1 MRRFFA
7 KNLLFVIA
15 INLLVKPLWIFMI
28 DRTVQNKVG
37 HASYGIYQALFNLG
51 IIFNILLDFGIS
63 NYNSRTISQF
73 PRKLKALFPAMLSA
87 RLVLSVVYLSLVIAV
102 ALLLGY
108 RGWQIIMLGGVLVFQ
123 SLSSMLMFIRS
134 NISGLHKFKT
144 DGVLSIADR
153 ALMIVVCGFLL
164 VFPPTAASFKIEW
177 FVIAQM
183 VCYAIAVLIGLI
195 VLKKISDVRLRF
207 SLDVKRIGLIIK
219 QSFPYALLIFL
230 MSVYTRADTLLVER
244 ISGTNGSVHAGIYA
258 AAYRLLDVGNMIG
271 LMFASMLLPVFGRM
285 IAKRDNVQPIVQLC
299 VNILLPTSIL
309 VAVAGV
315 CFSDEIMQLLYRHA
329 GAADAAVF
337 TWLMVA
343 FPAFCL
349 SNVYSTLLT
358 ANGDLKLLN
367 RLALFGVVINLTLN
381 LVLIPRYQSLGAAF
395 TACITQSILAIGF
408 MVFAQQQMQLPRNV
422 KWSMSFAT
430 FLVLVAAI
438 GYSVQMLPIHWMVQ
452 AGLLF
457 TSGILLI
464 FLFKFISVGPIKQLL
479 NKDQLK

>member
-37 HASYGIYQALFNLG
+37 HSSYGIYQALFNLG

-87 RLVLSVVYLSLVIAV
+87 RVVLTVVYLTLVMIVAV
-102 ALLLGY
+102 LLGY
-108 RGWQIIMLGGVLVFQ
+108 RGWQIMMLGGVLIFQ
-123 SLSSMLMFIRS
+123 SLSSMLLFIRS

-164 VFPPTAASFKIEW
+164 VFPPTASNFRIEW

-183 VCYAIAVLIGLI
+183 ICYAIAVLVGLI
-195 VLKKISDVRLRF
+195 VLKRISNVRLQF
-207 SLDVKRIGLIIK
+207 SLDLKRISSIIR

-230 MSVYTRADTLLVER
+230 MSVYTRVDTLLVER
-244 ISGTNGSVHAGIYA
+244 ISGANGSVHAGIYA

-309 VAVAGV
+309 VAVIGV
-315 CFSDEIMQLLYRHA
+315 CFSNEIMLLLYRNA

-367 RLALFGVVINLTLN
+367 RLAFFGVVINLTLN
-381 LVLIPRYQSLGAAF
+381 LILIPKYQSLGAAF

-408 MVFAQQQMQLPRNV
+408 MIFAQQQMQLARNLR
-422 KWSMSFAT
+422 WSLSFVIFLLAVVAT
-430 FLVLVAAI
+430 
-438 GYSVQMLPIHWMVQ
+438 GYTVQMLPIHWMVQ
-452 AGLLF
+452 TGLLF
-457 TSGILLI
+457 TSGVLLI
-464 FLFKFISVGPIKQLL
+464 FLFKFISLGAIKQLL
-479 NKDQLK
+479 NKN